1 MTSKKNILKL
11 LSKNAVEF
19 YSMISRKKISIN
31 TFANLI
37 LNQNIEKLEKS
48 ISDYNDDISLYR
60 KKYTKLDCIDSVLEL
75 NIEKY
80 QHLKEIRNIVR
91 MDTIVSKIIDDKTY
105 EKALYSYY
113 LNKLFLK
120 IFKVKPELEIDYS
133 ILLQEENKNISRLI
147 MEKIDNY
154 YISIITK

>member
-19 YSMISRKKISIN
+19 YSMISRKKISVN

-37 LNQNIEKLEKS
+37 LNQNIEELEKS

>member
-37 LNQNIEKLEKS
+37 LNQNIEELEKS

>member
-37 LNQNIEKLEKS
+37 LNQNIKELEKS

>member
-48 ISDYNDDISLYR
+48 
-60 KKYTKLDCIDSVLEL
+60 
-75 NIEKY
+75 
-80 QHLKEIRNIVR
+80 
-91 MDTIVSKIIDDKTY
+91 
-105 EKALYSYY
+105 
-113 LNKLFLK
+113 
-120 IFKVKPELEIDYS
+120 
-133 ILLQEENKNISRLI
+133 
-147 MEKIDNY
+147 
-154 YISIITK
+154 

>member
-91 MDTIVSKIIDDKTY
+91 MDMIVSKIIDDKTY